1 MHKRRCS
8 TLLFISK
15 SKSKPWKR
23 LQIKMLE
30 TVWRKWNSPMLLVG
44 MCVGA
49 AIMEDIMEI
58 TQKTKNR
65 VAIQS
70 INSTP
75 GRISRQNSN
84 SKSYM
89 HHYVHSNTIHNS
101 KTGKNLCSLA
111 EEWRQMFHT
120 HPYIWNITGIYIIY
134 MEYYWNI
141 YYIYVEYYWATEY
154 YSAMKNNEIVPF
166 SAT

>member
-1 MHKRRCS
+1 MRYHLTPTRIAIIKKS
-8 TLLFISK
+8 THNEC
-15 SKSKPWKR
+15 WK
-23 LQIKMLE
+23 
-30 TVWRKWNSPMLLVG
+30 VWRKWNSPTLLVG

-89 HHYVHSNTIHNS
+89 HHYVHSNTIHYS

-134 MEYYWNI
+134 MWNI
-141 YYIYVEYYWATEY
+141 TEQQ
-154 YSAMKNNEIVPF
+154 NITQP
-166 SAT
+166 

>member
-1 MHKRRCS
+1 
-8 TLLFISK
+8 
-15 SKSKPWKR
+15 
-23 LQIKMLE
+23 MLE
-30 TVWRKWNSPMLLVG
+30 RVWRKWNSPMLLVG

-49 AIMEDIMEI
+49 ATMEDIMEI

-75 GRISRQNSN
+75 GYISRQNSN

-89 HHYVHSNTIHNS
+89 HQYVHSNTIHNS
-101 KTGKNLCSLA
+101 QDREKAVFTGRGMEK
-111 EEWRQMFHT
+111 MFHT
-120 HPYIWNITGIYIIY
+120 HPYICNITGIYIIY

-141 YYIYVEYYWATEY
+141 YYIYGILLEY
-154 YSAMKNNEIVPF
+154 IVYICGILL
-166 SAT
+166 SNRILLSHEKE